1 MAIIITMAG
10 EGKRARK
17 MFNTNLPKFEIK
29 INNKSFFDRTLS
41 SASFIVKIKL
51 LFLSLAD
58 ALLEVS
64 EFIFL
69 MIFTIIDYGNFKTW
83 LIIMSMLV
91 VIAYCYEIFYELIV
105 KKYSGYSSRK
115 INFLGPILFY
125 PLLFF
130 YRTIVIILYPFY
142 RTKIYKLFKR
152 NTRKDNTYEK
162 NISTN

>member
-1 MAIIITMAG
+1 M
-10 EGKRARK
+10 
-17 MFNTNLPKFEIK
+17 
-29 INNKSFFDRTLS
+29 
-41 SASFIVKIKL
+41 

-115 INFLGPILFY
+115 TNFLGPILFY